1 MNVMTQLK
9 KLEKLQFSCYNNKN
23 IPFNLIR
30 LQRRRLYF
38 NDFQLHFFQ
47 TVLSGCEL
55 IQLNYV
61 VENRLIQHHT
71 SM

>member
-9 KLEKLQFSCYNNKN
+9 KLEKLQFPCCNNKN

-47 TVLSGCEL
+47 TVLSG
-55 IQLNYV
+55 
-61 VENRLIQHHT
+61 
-71 SM
+71 